1 MQHAVA
7 DEPVRA
13 GRVELRIG
21 AVAIERA
28 VQLARQFTDD
38 FQEGRV
44 GLEGNWTEVVAAFG
58 NGVLLHGVSLP
69 YLYIVKI
76 K

>member
-13 GRVELRIG
+13 GRVELGIG

-28 VQLARQFTDD
+28 VQLARQFADD
-38 FQEGRV
+38 LEERCV
-44 GLEGNWTEVVAAFG
+44 GLEWNRREVVAAFG
-58 NGVLLHGVSLP
+58 NGVLLHGLSLR
-69 YLYIVKI
+69 IFTS
-76 K
+76 

>member
-28 VQLARQFTDD
+28 VQVARQLTDD

-44 GLEGNWTEVVAAFG
+44 GLERDWTEVVAAFG

-69 YLYIVKI
+69 IFTS
-76 K
+76 

>member
-1 MQHAVA
+1 
-7 DEPVRA
+7 
-13 GRVELRIG
+13 
-21 AVAIERA
+21 
-28 VQLARQFTDD
+28 
-38 FQEGRV
+38 
-44 GLEGNWTEVVAAFG
+44 VAAFG